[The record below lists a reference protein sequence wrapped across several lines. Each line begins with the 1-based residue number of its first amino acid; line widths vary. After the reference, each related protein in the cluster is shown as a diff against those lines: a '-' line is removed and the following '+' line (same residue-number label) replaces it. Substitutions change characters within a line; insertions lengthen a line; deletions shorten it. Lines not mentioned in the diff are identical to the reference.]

1 MDRGTHNFITW
12 CLRATSL
19 IRYGPDRNMVSKE
32 LMDHLED
39 HRSALMEQG
48 MTQEEASEKALE
60 AMGSADEIAPQLA
73 AVHRPFWGY
82 FLRASKI
89 AVVVLLCL
97 CIVPVWR
104 YIKNLDL
111 QETPSLRQFDIYSE
125 ESYGGD
131 TGRTL
136 LHLSHPDTS
145 FTAYG
150 SRFTI
155 TDAALIIYP
164 KPSGSLFP
172 PSLYIRMQ
180 QTSSLPYQQHKEFF
194 PGPFRFAPSYFIARD
209 SLGNEYAMYPSNPP
223 EGAKYM
229 RSYTV
234 QSGVYTATHE
244 LWINNFPPEAEWV
257 DLCYERDGQSIAI
270 RIYLSG
276 GSSK

>member
-19 IRYGPDRNMVSKE
+19 IRYGPDRKMVSKE

-39 HRSALMEQG
+39 HRSALMEKG

-97 CIVPVWR
+97 CIIPVWR
-104 YIKNLDL
+104 YFKNLNL
-111 QETPSLRQFDIYSE
+111 QDTPSLWKYDIYSE

-136 LHLSHPDTS
+136 LHLSQPNLS
-145 FTAYG
+145 FSCDG
-150 SRFTI
+150 HDFTI
-155 TDAALIIYP
+155 TDACVMSEDSEYYGP
-164 KPSGSLFP
+164 NFTQ
-172 PSLYIRMQ
+172 LYIRME
-180 QTSSLPYQQHKEFF
+180 QTSLLPWKQQNEFF
-194 PGPFRFAPSYFIARD
+194 RHFSVSAWFCARD
-209 SLGNEYAMYPSNPP
+209 SLGNEYPGFFDQVQADTKHVNTT
-223 EGAKYM
+223 G
-229 RSYTV
+229 V
-234 QSGVYTATHE
+234 QSGIFKYTHI
-244 LWINNFPPEAEWV
+244 LWINEFPAEAEWV
-257 DLCYERDGQSIAI
+257 DICYERDGREIVVRVQ
-270 RIYLSG
+270 LTGG
-276 GSSK
+276 GSK